1 MHAIDSLHKS
11 GRKKVSTDELS
22 KTAERIRSDCVS
34 YRKKVS
40 KAETEREAERVLDTI
55 DLITA
60 LYFGQMRRD
69 PGNPLWE
76 GRDRIF
82 CSGVVRGSLY
92 LSVLEHC
99 GYVPAAKRV
108 EAENTAGR
116 LRDCLGIA
124 VGSALRAK
132 IDSLDY
138 RVYSLMEWRDHSMG
152 TVWESAMA
160 ATGYELGNLVAV
172 VERPGNKYSLE
183 ASETL
188 AWESAIEPL
197 ADKYASFGWQ
207 VIIVGGPSMKDLLE
221 AFRSIE
227 SEESRPTVLFVDTA
241 HETCREEDPL
251 TAISSRNTGGS
262 GKGREKKN
270 AVRIESPSCG
280 VYRAIES
287 LGVRSEIVVLGSSF
301 DEERGLS
308 SFFSEFP
315 ERRER
320 YISVSPYS
328 TRMMDFAEGLAAEG
342 KLPIVGS
349 SCGAI
354 FEVPNENIK
363 LVEFCPR
370 TSNVGSF
377 SQRDESLA
385 ALEIPC
391 DALEAK
397 KGLELIVDNPGP
409 MILRCG
415 MEESPN
421 VSVKSSPYLLGIANV
436 LRFRGGEENTLSSFD
451 IYSADVYKNEHEVL
465 CVMGAGP
472 SVSEIM
478 QAAAELKGEY
488 GVETRILNLHTII
501 PVDED
506 AVARAIEEIDT
517 LLVVDDFLCGDLS
530 KIVAAVMVKKGLSGR
545 GLHGLKNALAS
556 SSKEASNSSK
566 EACEAA
572 SEVESL
578 ADRIIFESIR
588 LLNGK

>member
-11 GRKKVSTDELS
+11 GRQEFSSTELNR
-22 KTAERIRSDCVS
+22 TAERIRRDCVS
-34 YRKKVS
+34 S
-40 KAETEREAERVLDTI
+40 GTKAPKTGKEQEPEKVLDTV

-69 PGNPLWE
+69 PLNPLWE
-76 GRDRIF
+76 GRDRLF
-82 CSGVVRGSLY
+82 CSGIERRPLY
-92 LSVLEHC
+92 LSLLEHC
-99 GYVPAAKRV
+99 GYVPAENSTGRV
-108 EAENTAGR
+108 
-116 LRDCLGIA
+116 RDILGIA

-132 IDSLDY
+132 IDTLDY

-152 TVWESAMA
+152 SVWESAMA
-160 ATGYELGNLVAV
+160 ATSYELRNLVAV
-172 VERPGNKYSLE
+172 VERPGKKHSLE
-183 ASETL
+183 AAETL

-207 VIIVGGPSMKDLLE
+207 VIIVGGLSMKDLLE

-227 SEESRPTVLFVDTA
+227 SEVSRPTVLFVDTA
-241 HETCREEDPL
+241 YESFLEEAPL
-251 TAISSRNTGGS
+251 STTDLSRNTGGS

-287 LGVRSEIVVLGSSF
+287 LGVRSEIVVLGSPF

-370 TSNVGSF
+370 TSRVGSF
-377 SQRDESLA
+377 SQRTESLA
-385 ALEIPC
+385 GLEIPC

-397 KGLELIVDNPGP
+397 KGLELIVDKPGP

-415 MEESPN
+415 MEDSPN

-436 LRFRGGEENTLSSFD
+436 LRFRGGEENTLSSFEM
-451 IYSADVYKNEHEVL
+451 YRADLYKNEHEVL

-488 GVETRILNLHTII
+488 GVETRILNLHSII

-506 AVARAIEEIDT
+506 AVARAIEEIDM
-517 LLVVDDFLCGDLS
+517 LLVVDDFLCDDLS

-545 GLHGLKNALAS
+545 GLHGLKHALVS
-556 SSKEASNSSK
+556 SSKGASK
-566 EACEAA
+566 GAPK
-572 SEVESL
+572 VESL
-578 ADRIIFESIR
+578 VDRIVFESIR